1 MAKKYTNSG
10 FNYQKKFTPSVK
22 KSSGQKTLQ
31 TAKQKKK
38 LYTEDW
44 DTIRKQVY
52 ARDGNRCVM
61 CGKKGRLHAHHIV
74 PVRISHNN
82 SLSNLVSL
90 CEHCHKRI
98 EEVGFSILQNGGH
111 TADVRRV
118 ELQMIM
124 EEKKKRIAEYEKKKE
139 AEYKKLQEK
148 IGGGDVSEEA

>member
-1 MAKKYTNSG
+1 LAKKYANSG
-10 FNYQKKFTPSVK
+10 FNYQKKFTPNVK
-22 KSSGQKTLQ
+22 KSAGQKTLQ

-44 DTIRKQVY
+44 ESIRKQVY

-90 CEHCHKRI
+90 CERCHKII

-118 ELQMIM
+118 ELTMIM
-124 EEKKKRIAEYEKKKE
+124 EEKAKRKAAYEKELERKLKE
-139 AEYKKLQEK
+139 EQNKNNE
-148 IGGGDVSEEA
+148 V